1 MAHSKTPLLTKS
13 YVVNFLI
20 SLLLY
25 LTMYLLIVVITQYT
39 VNQYHVSDSLAGL
52 VMGLFIVGSLLGR
65 FMIGRFINVIGPKKI
80 LVIGL
85 IAFILTQCLYFF
97 ERSLIFLMV
106 TRLLNGFA
114 LAIATTATGTIV
126 ALISPVDR
134 RAEGISLFSLSLVV
148 GAAVGPFVG
157 LLLSHIYPTV
167 VLFVLCVIIAFIA
180 LFMSFTLHIDFTVE
194 PLRAEDKQF
203 KLSQFVS
210 IPALPIASV
219 ILVCGLGYA
228 SVLSFIQIYAETLN
242 LVTVASYYFIAYA
255 IASVIT
261 RPIVGKIM
269 DRYNEN
275 KIAYPAL
282 ILFCLSLITLAVVTT
297 STGWLLLISGA
308 LLGVGYGSMT
318 AVCNVAAIKVSDK
331 DKMGIATS
339 TFYIGLDFGLGFGPF
354 ALGFLTSSV
363 GFSKM
368 YAVTAFILVLCIG
381 LYWMVHGRHIQ
392 ARGQE
397 K

>member
-1 MAHSKTPLLTKS
+1 MAHSKTSLLTKS

-20 SLLLY
+20 ILLLY

-97 ERSLIFLMV
+97 EGSLIFLMV

-308 LLGVGYGSMT
+308 LLGVGYGSMN

>member
-1 MAHSKTPLLTKS
+1 
-13 YVVNFLI
+13 
-20 SLLLY
+20 
-25 LTMYLLIVVITQYT
+25 
-39 VNQYHVSDSLAGL
+39 
-52 VMGLFIVGSLLGR
+52 
-65 FMIGRFINVIGPKKI
+65 
-80 LVIGL
+80 
-85 IAFILTQCLYFF
+85 
-97 ERSLIFLMV
+97 MV

-180 LFMSFTLHIDFTVE
+180 LLMSFALHIDFTVE

-203 KLSQFVS
+203 KLSQFLS

-228 SVLSFIQIYAETLN
+228 SVLSFIQIYSETLN

-282 ILFCLSLITLAVVTT
+282 ILFCLSLIALAVVTT

-331 DKMGIATS
+331 DKW
-339 TFYIGLDFGLGFGPF
+339 GLQPLR
-354 ALGFLTSSV
+354 
-363 GFSKM
+363 
-368 YAVTAFILVLCIG
+368 FILVSILD
-381 LYWMVHGRHIQ
+381 
-392 ARGQE
+392 
-397 K
+397 

>member
-1 MAHSKTPLLTKS
+1 
-13 YVVNFLI
+13 
-20 SLLLY
+20 
-25 LTMYLLIVVITQYT
+25 Q
-39 VNQYHVSDSLAGL
+39 
-52 VMGLFIVGSLLGR
+52 VGSSAASDVYMG
-65 FMIGRFINVIGPKKI
+65 
-80 LVIGL
+80 
-85 IAFILTQCLYFF
+85 Q
-97 ERSLIFLMV
+97 
-106 TRLLNGFA
+106 
-114 LAIATTATGTIV
+114 
-126 ALISPVDR
+126 
-134 RAEGISLFSLSLVV
+134 VV

-219 ILVCGLGYA
+219 ILVCGLGYD

-282 ILFCLSLITLAVVTT
+282 I
-297 STGWLLLISGA
+297 
-308 LLGVGYGSMT
+308 
-318 AVCNVAAIKVSDK
+318 
-331 DKMGIATS
+331 
-339 TFYIGLDFGLGFGPF
+339 
-354 ALGFLTSSV
+354 
-363 GFSKM
+363 
-368 YAVTAFILVLCIG
+368 
-381 LYWMVHGRHIQ
+381 
-392 ARGQE
+392 
-397 K
+397 

>member
-25 LTMYLLIVVITQYT
+25 LTMYLLIIVITQYT

-97 ERSLIFLMV
+97 EGSLIFLMV

-157 LLLSHIYPTV
+157 LLLSHI
-167 VLFVLCVIIAFIA
+167 
-180 LFMSFTLHIDFTVE
+180 
-194 PLRAEDKQF
+194 
-203 KLSQFVS
+203 
-210 IPALPIASV
+210 
-219 ILVCGLGYA
+219 
-228 SVLSFIQIYAETLN
+228 
-242 LVTVASYYFIAYA
+242 
-255 IASVIT
+255 
-261 RPIVGKIM
+261 
-269 DRYNEN
+269 
-275 KIAYPAL
+275 
-282 ILFCLSLITLAVVTT
+282 
-297 STGWLLLISGA
+297 
-308 LLGVGYGSMT
+308 
-318 AVCNVAAIKVSDK
+318 
-331 DKMGIATS
+331 
-339 TFYIGLDFGLGFGPF
+339 
-354 ALGFLTSSV
+354 
-363 GFSKM
+363 
-368 YAVTAFILVLCIG
+368 
-381 LYWMVHGRHIQ
+381 
-392 ARGQE
+392 
-397 K
+397 

>member
-1 MAHSKTPLLTKS
+1 MAHFKTPLLTKS

-97 ERSLIFLMV
+97 EGSLIFLMV

-282 ILFCLSLITLAVVTT
+282 ILFCFSLITLAVVTT

>member
-97 ERSLIFLMV
+97 EGSLIFLMV

-282 ILFCLSLITLAVVTT
+282 ILFCLSLIALAVVTT

-318 AVCNVAAIKVSDK
+318 AVCNVVAIKVSDK

>member
-97 ERSLIFLMV
+97 EGSLIFLMV

-282 ILFCLSLITLAVVTT
+282 ILFCLSLIALAVVTT

>member
-1 MAHSKTPLLTKS
+1 MTHSKSPLLTKG
-13 YVVNFLI
+13 YIINFMI

-25 LTMYLLIVVITQYT
+25 LTMYLLIVVMTQYT

-85 IAFILTQCLYFF
+85 IFFMLTQCLYFI
-97 ERSLIFLMV
+97 EGSLIFLMV
-106 TRLLNGFA
+106 TRLINGFA

-126 ALISPVDR
+126 ALISPVER
-134 RAEGISLFSLSLVV
+134 RAEGISLYSLSLVV

-167 VLFVLCVIIAFIA
+167 VLFILCVIIAFIA
-180 LFMSFTLHIDFTVE
+180 LLMAFLLQIDFTIE
-194 PLRAEDKQF
+194 PLRSEDKQF

-210 IPALPIASV
+210 LPALPIASV

-228 SVLSFIQIYAETLN
+228 SVLSFIQIYAEALN

-255 IASVIT
+255 VASVIT
-261 RPIVGKIM
+261 RPIVGKMM
-269 DRYNEN
+269 DSYNEN

-282 ILFCLSLITLAVVTT
+282 ILFCLSLFALAVVST
-297 STGWLLLISGA
+297 STGWLLILSGA

-318 AVCNVAAIKVSDK
+318 AVCNVASIKVSDN
-331 DKMGIATS
+331 DKIGIATS

-354 ALGFLTSSV
+354 VLGFLTTTV

-368 YAVTAFILVLCIG
+368 YAITAIILMFCIG

-392 ARGQE
+392 AQHKTE
-397 K
+397 